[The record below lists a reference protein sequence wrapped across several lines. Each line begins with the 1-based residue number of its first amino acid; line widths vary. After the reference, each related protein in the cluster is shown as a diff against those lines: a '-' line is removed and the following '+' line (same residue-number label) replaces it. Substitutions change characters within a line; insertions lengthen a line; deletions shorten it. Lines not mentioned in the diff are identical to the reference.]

1 MNSIKRIIFGPACLI
16 GLASFALACA
26 STGTQSGPQGA
37 GSGDYGTVPD
47 KIKTSEPL
55 PESKDPGVP
64 STVWNM
70 PIPEGMVNYRIET
83 SAQIALIDTTDGQP
97 EQFRTNPTE
106 VRHVTLLLANSG
118 ASVIN
123 PPEPDSRVCNDT
135 RSIIQRALGIL
146 PDIPADQR
154 DHLTIGS
161 TWQVDGQHHG
171 CRGPVP
177 LTYDKKARYLVL
189 GDTTVTTP
197 TSGTTSLIII
207 EKIEHISAK
216 GEGND
221 GQHRLFVEVDGD
233 GRSLIYMEPSTGLVW
248 QVDGEQS
255 STLSVLASGRKSS
268 FAQKILE
275 RITKD

>member
-1 MNSIKRIIFGPACLI
+1 MNSIKRIILTPAWLI
-16 GLASFALACA
+16 VIASFALACA
-26 STGTQSGPQGA
+26 STGTQSGPRGA
-37 GSGDYGTVPD
+37 TSGRDGIKPD
-47 KIKTSEPL
+47 KTEASEPL
-55 PESKDPGVP
+55 SDPKDRGV
-64 STVWNM
+64 SSMVWSM
-70 PIPEGMVNYRIET
+70 SMPEGVVNYRIET

-106 VRHVTLLLANSG
+106 VRHVTLLLADSG

-123 PPEPDSRVCNDT
+123 PPEPDSRLCNDT

-154 DHLTIGS
+154 NHLTVGS
-161 TWQVDGQHHG
+161 TWQVDGQQHG

-177 LTYDKKARYLVL
+177 LTYEKKARYLVL

-216 GEGND
+216 GEGNE
-221 GQHRLFVEVDGD
+221 GQHRLIVEVDGD
-233 GRSLIYMEPSTGLVW
+233 VRSLIYMEPSTGLVW